1 MNRSFFNVILG
12 GFGSD
17 GGSSETDNSS
27 KTFKA
32 GSAEDAGFL
41 LSNANSVLL
50 FLDMVLQLPERN
62 ML

>member
-41 LSNANSVLL
+41 LSNANSVIIVPGYGLAARRSTL
-50 FLDMVLQLPERN
+50 
-62 ML
+62 